1 MPRAESPALTKPA
14 PSRQAATRAAAAE
27 PASPA
32 ARGAFV
38 AGAATAARLALS
50 ALVAF
55 SSSAVAANEPDAAS
69 DTPLFDYA
77 SAQPTYT
84 QPFNEFVRKQ
94 IASIEAELARHPPP
108 PDEDCAHTLGAS
120 RFARQYSDLGVARS
134 NAGQYEE
141 AIATFQK
148 ALACAPRVSEY
159 YGQLAGELM
168 HVGRLAEA
176 RTTLQHGL
184 ALIENPADGNALDSM
199 LMQLDFIDERWADT
213 VARLRAMVATES
225 DDERATYYQCFLW
238 LAQRR
243 AGVRQ
248 PELVKRT
255 EYEEWPATLLRML
268 KGKATEAQV
277 LDEVKD
283 QKNEQRRREVLVE
296 ALYYVGQLR
305 LANGEAETA
314 RRYFAAA
321 VNLKVL
327 YFIEHHMALAEIT
340 KMRERSAEVPTAAA
354 ERWR

>member
-1 MPRAESPALTKPA
+1 VLAL
-14 PSRQAATRAAAAE
+14 
-27 PASPA
+27 ASS
-32 ARGAFV
+32 
-38 AGAATAARLALS
+38 AATAI
-50 ALVAF
+50 
-55 SSSAVAANEPDAAS
+55 EPDAAS

-94 IASIEAELARHPPP
+94 IASIEAELARHPAP

-120 RFARQYSDLGVARS
+120 RFAHQYSDLGVAHS
-134 NAGQYEE
+134 NAGEYDD
-141 AIATFQK
+141 AIATLQK
-148 ALACAPRVSEY
+148 AVACAPRVPDY
-159 YGQLAGELM
+159 YAQLAGELM
-168 HVGRLAEA
+168 HVGQLAEA
-176 RTTLQHGL
+176 RTAIQHGL
-184 ALIENPADGNALDSM
+184 ALVENPSAGGALDSM

-213 VARLRAMVATES
+213 VARLRAMIATEA
-225 DDERATYYQCFLW
+225 DDERVEYYQCFLW

-248 PELVKRT
+248 PELVARPA
-255 EYEEWPATLLRML
+255 YPEWPATLLKML

-277 LDEVKD
+277 LDAVKE

-305 LANGEAETA
+305 LANGETETA

-327 YFIEHHMALAEIT
+327 YFIEHHMALAELT
-340 KMRERSAEVPTAAA
+340 KMRERSAEAPSPAA
-354 ERWR
+354 ER

>member
-1 MPRAESPALTKPA
+1 VPRTES
-14 PSRQAATRAAAAE
+14 SWGM
-27 PASPA
+27 A
-32 ARGAFV
+32 ARV
-38 AGAATAARLALS
+38 ALAAV
-50 ALVAF
+50 VAF
-55 SSSAVAANEPDAAS
+55 CSSASANEPDAAS

-77 SAQPTYT
+77 TAQPTYT
-84 QPFNEFVRKQ
+84 QPFNQFVRKQ
-94 IASIEAELARHPPP
+94 IASIEAEMARHPPP

-120 RFARQYSDLGVARS
+120 RFAHQYSDLGVARS
-134 NAGQYEE
+134 NAGEYEE

-159 YGQLAGELM
+159 HGQLAAELM

-176 RTTLQHGL
+176 RAAIQHGL
-184 ALIENPADGNALDSM
+184 ALIESPTASGALDSM

-213 VARLRAMVATES
+213 VARLRAMIATES
-225 DDERATYYQCFLW
+225 DDERAAYYQCFLW

-248 PELVKRT
+248 PELVKRAD
-255 EYEEWPATLLRML
+255 YEEWPATLLRML
-268 KGKATEAQV
+268 KGTATETQV

-305 LANGEAETA
+305 LANGETDTA

-340 KMRERSAEVPTAAA
+340 KMRERSAGVPSPVL
-354 ERWR
+354 ER

>member
-1 MPRAESPALTKPA
+1 VLRAGSPAFAKLA
-14 PSRQAATRAAAAE
+14 FATLL
-27 PASPA
+27 
-32 ARGAFV
+32 AFV
-38 AGAATAARLALS
+38 SSGAR
-50 ALVAF
+50 
-55 SSSAVAANEPDAAS
+55 ANEPDVAS

-77 SAQPTYT
+77 ISQPTYT

-120 RFARQYSDLGVARS
+120 RFARQYSDLGVAHS
-134 NAGQYEE
+134 NAGEYDA
-141 AIATFQK
+141 AIAAFEK

-159 YGQLAGELM
+159 HGQLAAELM

-176 RTTLQHGL
+176 RAAIQRGL
-184 ALIENPADGNALDSM
+184 ALVETPADSGALDSM

-213 VARLRAMVATES
+213 VARLRAMIATES
-225 DDERATYYQCFLW
+225 DDERAEYYQCFLW

-248 PELVKRT
+248 PELVTRGPF
-255 EYEEWPATLLRML
+255 EGWPATLLKML

-277 LDEVKD
+277 LDEVKE

-305 LANGEAETA
+305 LANGQPETA

-327 YFIEHHMALAEIT
+327 YFIEHHMALAELT
-340 KMRERSAEVPTAAA
+340 KMREHSAEAPAAA
-354 ERWR
+354 MQR